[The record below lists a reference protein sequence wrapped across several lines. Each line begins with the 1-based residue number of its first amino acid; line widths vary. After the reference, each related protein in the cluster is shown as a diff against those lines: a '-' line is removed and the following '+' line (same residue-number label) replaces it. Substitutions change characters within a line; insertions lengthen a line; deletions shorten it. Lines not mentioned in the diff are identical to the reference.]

1 MTKMQ
6 LKRYSLDT
14 VIAWNGIIT
23 TRSITTRS
31 IAEPLML
38 EGDMWQRVTE
48 DELQRYCLAG

>member
-1 MTKMQ
+1 MTKIQ

-23 TRSITTRS
+23 TRA

-38 EGDMWQRVTE
+38 EGDLWQRVTE
-48 DELQRYCLAG
+48 HELQRYCLAG